1 MTLFSLAQKNIQRNL
16 SNYFLYIAS
25 MVFSI
30 VIYFTFVTLKYND
43 EISALTGT
51 SQRIQGL
58 MNASSI
64 ILLFFIV
71 IFIAYS
77 NSFFMKKRKK
87 EVALYSLLGVR
98 KQKIGLMLFFENL
111 VIGLISLVLGIVV
124 GFFMSKILLT
134 ILVRLMGYE
143 VVANFTF
150 SGQAVLNTVVVFAVL
165 FLFTSLQGYRVIY
178 QFKLIDLFHAEKQ
191 GEKIPRAS
199 VVTAIL
205 GLVLVGFGYYTSMS
219 DIITSPIWRFFTL
232 LGTPLMVIGAT
243 IAGTYLLFHSVSVL
257 VLTTMKNATTWSW
270 KGLHLIGVSQLLY
283 RIRANA
289 KSLSIIA
296 ILSATTIT
304 AGGATFGLYYNVEN
318 SVRME
323 MPNTFMW
330 KGDTV
335 EFPQK
340 DVVYN
345 KALDVKNL
353 RVDNEFAFFEYTLL
367 KESDYNHLAK
377 LQGVNRQLRI
387 DEGKAILLDPTYD
400 EGYSHDFTGEE
411 FKLESGESFYVEKMY
426 TDSVLNFFSAGT
438 VLVVNDHEFAM
449 TNAENVVM
457 QVVGMKNDLKQQDVS
472 NYIYNQL
479 SPEQQEWFS
488 SVPQTYEEGM
498 SNNGSLLFVG
508 SFLGLVFLAATGSII
523 YFKILTEAEEDQ
535 AKYAILNKI
544 GVSSKQMVKTI
555 AGQVAVIFGAPLI
568 VGIMH
573 SAFAFTAFSQLFN
586 MDIRDI
592 TKPIITWMLAY
603 TAIYAVYYIFTVR
616 SFYKIVKQGA
626 K

>member
-51 SQRIQGL
+51 SQKIEGL
-58 MNASSI
+58 MSASAI

-111 VIGLISLVLGIVV
+111 VIGFMSLVLGIVI

-143 VVANFTF
+143 VVANLTF

-165 FLFTSLQGYRVIY
+165 FLFTSFQGYRVIY

-191 GEKIPRAS
+191 GEKMPRAS
-199 VVTAIL
+199 ILIAIVGTILVVC
-205 GLVLVGFGYYTSMS
+205 GYYTSMS
-219 DIITSPIWRFFTL
+219 DISTSPIWKFF
-232 LGTPLMVIGAT
+232 GISTPLVVIGVT
-243 IAGTYLLFHSVSVL
+243 ITGTYLLFHSVSVF
-257 VLTTMKNATTWSW
+257 VLTALKKATVWSW
-270 KGLHLIGVSQLLY
+270 KGLNLIGVSQLLY

-304 AGGATFGLYYNVEN
+304 AGGASFGLYYNVEN
-318 SVRME
+318 SVRQA

-330 KGDTV
+330 KGEAV
-335 EFPQK
+335 EFSQK
-340 DVVYN
+340 DVIYN
-345 KALDVKNL
+345 NALDVKNL
-353 RVDNEFAFFEYTLL
+353 RVDNEYSLFEYTLL

-377 LQGVNRQLRI
+377 LQGVERELHVA
-387 DEGKAILLDPTYD
+387 DGSAILLDVTYD
-400 EGYSHDFTGEE
+400 ERFSHDYTGEK
-411 FKLESGESFYVEKMY
+411 FTLENGESFNVEKMY
-426 TDSVLNFFSAGT
+426 TESVLNFSPAGT
-438 VLVVNDHEFAM
+438 VLVVNDQEF
-449 TNAENVVM
+449 TKTTAEDMVM
-457 QVVGMKNDLKQQDVS
+457 QVVGMKDDLKQQEVS
-472 NYIYNQL
+472 KVIYDQL
-479 SPEQQEWFS
+479 SSEQQQSFS
-488 SVPQTYEEGM
+488 SVPRSYEDSM
-498 SNNGSLLFVG
+498 ASVGSLLFVG

-544 GVSSKQMVKTI
+544 GVSGKQMIKTI
-555 AGQVAVIFGAPLI
+555 AGQVAVIFGAPLL
-568 VGIMH
+568 VGILH
-573 SAFAFTAFSQLFN
+573 SAFALTALSQLFN
-586 MDIRDI
+586 MDILR
-592 TKPIITWMLAY
+592 PVIIWMLAY
-603 TAIYAVYYIFTVR
+603 TAIYAIYYIFTVR
-616 SFYKIVKQGA
+616 SFYKIVKQGE